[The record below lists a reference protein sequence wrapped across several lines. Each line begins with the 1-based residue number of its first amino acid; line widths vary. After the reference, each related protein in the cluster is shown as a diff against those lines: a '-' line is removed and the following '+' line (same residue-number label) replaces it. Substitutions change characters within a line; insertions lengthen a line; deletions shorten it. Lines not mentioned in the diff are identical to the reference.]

1 MKRQIRGAAF
11 AAAPFLIASAAGA
24 QSSSDYTSPRNAVVD
39 AAGARK
45 VEVEAAAGSL
55 RVEGKAGLRQVQ
67 VTGTA
72 RSSSQQFLNRIRLI
86 AERRGDVVFIKAD
99 IPEHDSYFRAN
110 NWAALDLVIEVPQG
124 INADVSDGS
133 GEARISNVGSL
144 EAADG
149 SGDFTV
155 DGATGSVRVTDG
167 SGSLKI
173 QNVGGDVKVSD
184 GSGEIDVRNVTGS
197 FTVESD
203 GSGSIHAS
211 DIRGSVIVESDGS
224 GEIEVS
230 KVGRDFRVDSK
241 GSGSIDYATVSGQ
254 VVIPDRHRGRA
265 RDRDKRDER

>member
-11 AAAPFLIASAAGA
+11 AAAPFLIASAAHA
-24 QSSSDYTSPRNAVVD
+24 QGPNYTAPRNAVVD
-39 AAGARK
+39 AAGART

-55 RVEGKAGLRQVQ
+55 RVEGRPGLRQVQ
-67 VTGTA
+67 VIGTA

-99 IPEHDSYFRAN
+99 IPDRGNGSFFHDN
-110 NWAALDLVIEVPQG
+110 NWAALDLVIQVPQG

-133 GEARISNVGSL
+133 GEAKILNVGSL

-155 DGATGSVRVTDG
+155 DGATGTVRVTDG

-241 GSGSIDYATVSGQ
+241 GSGSIDYATVSGL
-254 VVIPDRHRGRA
+254 VVIPERHRGRE
-265 RDRDKRDER
+265 RDWDER